1 MQGLTEAGN
10 QRQHRTEP
18 SSLATTTTSL
28 DLLTVVPKIVRLE
41 FPRFRGENASGWVY
55 KAYQFFQLYNT
66 PINQRILL
74 DSYHME
80 DEALIWFQEAKKTG
94 QFTSWEALVRA
105 LHIKFGALAYDD
117 LMEALTK
124 LRQVSFV
131 SSYKAQFE
139 ALSNRIKEL
148 FEKHKLGCFLSGLR
162 DEIRLLVKMFNQ
174 QNLNSAFGLAK
185 IQEEY
190 LLSNK
195 KTTKPLIDMPKPSI
209 LGPPPPIKN
218 EKMYSKTSKLPIQ
231 RLLAT

>member
-1 MQGLTEAGN
+1 
-10 QRQHRTEP
+10 
-18 SSLATTTTSL
+18 
-28 DLLTVVPKIVRLE
+28 
-41 FPRFRGENASGWVY
+41 
-55 KAYQFFQLYNT
+55 
-66 PINQRILL
+66 
-74 DSYHME
+74 ME

-218 EKMYSKTSKLPIQ
+218 DKVDSKTTKLPIQ
-231 RLLAT
+231 RLPVAQIEERRKKGICFHCEEKWHAGHQCKTPKIFLMEGLLEFHSDVQTKEVDSNVYGGLE